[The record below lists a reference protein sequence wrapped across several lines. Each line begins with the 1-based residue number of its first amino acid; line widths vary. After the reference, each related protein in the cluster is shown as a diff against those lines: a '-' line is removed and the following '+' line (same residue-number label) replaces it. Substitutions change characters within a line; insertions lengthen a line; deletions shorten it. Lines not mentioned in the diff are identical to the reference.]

1 MSTIK
6 PVIFTPGASQRRS
19 PKHAYVLALLSAWAF
34 AHGAAHAQV
43 PAHYTLDVQV
53 LGLQS
58 SQGQV
63 IANLFKEGDDVFG
76 TSRAKQAQAIDD
88 KHCTLRFA
96 NLEAGRYAVVVFHD
110 INGNNDL
117 DHNVFRFPAEP
128 LGFSNGFELS
138 VFSGMPDSHKLA
150 FDVGPNTKLLNITVK

>member
-6 PVIFTPGASQRRS
+6 PEFFTPRACRRQS
-19 PKHAYVLALLSAWAF
+19 PWRPYLLALLHAWAF
-34 AHGAAHAQV
+34 ANGAAHAQV

-76 TSRAKQAQAIDD
+76 ASRAKQAQAIAD

-128 LGFSNGFELS
+128 LGFSNGFEMSL
-138 VFSGMPDSHKLA
+138 FSGMPNAHKLA
-150 FDVGPNTKLLNITVK
+150 FDVGPDAKPLNITVK

>member
-6 PVIFTPGASQRRS
+6 PQSSTPRATLLRS
-19 PKHAYVLALLSAWAF
+19 PRHPYVLALLGAWAF
-34 AHGAAHAQV
+34 ASGAAHAQGS
-43 PAHYTLDVQV
+43 AHYTLDVQV

-76 TSRAKQAQAIDD
+76 PSRAKQAQAIAD
-88 KHCTLRFA
+88 KHCALSFA
-96 NLEAGRYAVVVFHD
+96 NLAAGRYAVVVFHD

-117 DHNVFRFPAEP
+117 DHNLFRFPAEP

-138 VFSGMPDSHKLA
+138 VFSGMPNSHKLA
-150 FDVGPNTKLLNITVK
+150 FDVGPDTKPLNITVK